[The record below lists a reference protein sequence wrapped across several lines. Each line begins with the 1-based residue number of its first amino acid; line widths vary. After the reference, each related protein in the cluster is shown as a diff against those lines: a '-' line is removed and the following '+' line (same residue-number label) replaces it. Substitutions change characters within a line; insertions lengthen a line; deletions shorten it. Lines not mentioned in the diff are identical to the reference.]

1 MLERKLIEQFP
12 PTLFECNPLSEVLL
26 APTDSIFWNIL
37 DPLVTMHTYKN
48 NKVMFKNVKT
58 TQRIFNVLYSYSLIA
73 LFLRR
78 QPLVYKII
86 ILY

>member
-26 APTDSIFWNIL
+26 ALKDPIFWNIL
-37 DPLVTMHTYKN
+37 GPLVTMHTNKN
-48 NKVMFKNVKT
+48 NKVMFKNIQT
-58 TQRIFNVLYSYSLIA
+58 TQRCFNVLYSYSLIA

-78 QPLVYKII
+78 QFR
-86 ILY
+86 ILSKM